1 MNTPFERR
9 IVETADGSY
18 TFELIGKKE
27 HYHSTFGAVQ
37 ESFHIYIRNGLL
49 SLSGKSNTISIL
61 EVGFGTGLNALLTII
76 EAMRL
81 NMRVTYLALEPFALE
96 PNEYELLNYTSV
108 LNRSELAQVYFKLHE
123 SEWNHDIEIMP
134 GFVFRKEKTGLQT
147 VMLPENFFDLVYF
160 DAFGPDT
167 QPELWTQVIFEKVGK
182 AMLPGAIL
190 ATFCVRGSVRRA
202 MQASG
207 FEVLKLPG
215 PLGKREMTRALKL

>member
-1 MNTPFERR
+1 MDSPFERR

-37 ESFHIYIRNGLL
+37 EGLHIFIRNGLHCFA
-49 SLSGKSNTISIL
+49 GKSNTINIL
-61 EVGFGTGLNALLTII
+61 EVGFGTGLNTLLTLLD
-76 EAMRL
+76 AMRL
-81 NMRVTYLALEPFALE
+81 NLRVAYLALEPFALE
-96 PNEYELLNYTSV
+96 PSEYKMLNYAMV
-108 LNRSELAQVYFKLHE
+108 LNQSGLLEEFLRFHE
-123 SEWNHDIEIMP
+123 SEWNMDIEIMP
-134 GFVFRKEKTGLQT
+134 GFVFRKEKTGLQNAL
-147 VMLPENFFDLVYF
+147 LPENFFDLVYF

-167 QPELWTQVIFEKVGK
+167 QPELWTQGMFEKVGK

-190 ATFCVRGSVRRA
+190 TTFCVRGSVRRA

-207 FEVLKLPG
+207 FDVLKLPG